1 MPDKITE
8 HYDELLDFT
17 GIDHLKRRMDSE
29 ILEKYRELLREDIKN
44 GYTQVKDRVGTLM
57 EQRAAARRK
66 SSRWQAS
73 DIEEIRRKEAE
84 NEKKL
89 REAENEQKELDELYK
104 TIKKSTSQQKSR
116 LPRLFAHW
124 EADDD
129 GFYRHA
135 VPDDDTYAARL
146 ADKIAEGDV
155 YASKEEGDTAGR
167 GGASALAAEFT
178 DYVQKQAEATE
189 QQAAQLRTF
198 AEQLTALSR
207 NELVRYHISAAPFVH
222 QVELLSM
229 QIPGTIASEVSRRM
243 TDSDAAYQ
251 KLCRMM
257 PGAEKEKATQE
268 FMREIIGQGVEKC
281 SRLAQSVLDQLEEDL
296 TAALQEKAGAV
307 AAAARAHAAGTVRAC
322 RSGRGRQQQEKL
334 KAQAELLYAACD
346 LTEELFDREEG

>member
-1 MPDKITE
+1 MM
-8 HYDELLDFT
+8 DFT
-17 GIDHLKRRMDSE
+17 GMLFPTTIPMLPGW
-29 ILEKYRELLREDIKN
+29 LIKLA
-44 GYTQVKDRVGTLM
+44 KAM
-57 EQRAAARRK
+57 FK
-66 SSRWQAS
+66 PS
-73 DIEEIRRKEAE
+73 
-84 NEKKL
+84 
-89 REAENEQKELDELYK
+89 
-104 TIKKSTSQQKSR
+104 KSR
-116 LPRLFAHW
+116 ETPQ
-124 EADDD
+124 D
-129 GFYRHA
+129 
-135 VPDDDTYAARL
+135 V
-146 ADKIAEGDV
+146 AE
-155 YASKEEGDTAGR
+155 R
-167 GGASALAAEFT
+167 QRWRREFT
-178 DYVQKQAEATE
+178 DYVQKQAEAME
-189 QQAAQLRTF
+189 QQAAAQLRTF

-296 TAALQEKAGAV
+296 TAALQEKLEQSQQQLERTQQELSALAE
-307 AAAARAHAAGTVRAC
+307 AAGD
-322 RSGRGRQQQEKL
+322 GQQQEKL